1 MKVILILAFVS
12 DGAYNLG
19 TTETMKFEMPDMAH
33 CESVAENLKEIY
45 SIDPAFLGVKVSTNC
60 VDMP

>member
-1 MKVILILAFVS
+1 MKVILLLSFVS
-12 DGAYNLG
+12 YYGGVDI
-19 TTETMKFEMPDMAH
+19 ETMKFEMPDLAH

-45 SIDPAFLGVKVSTNC
+45 AIDPAFEYVKVSTNC